1 MMGSGLSFMAAEH
14 AEQQLSI
21 ILATDAT
28 EPLRDLAAEAYE
40 LSDQLCDTCRD
51 LHALWS
57 YIRLSRAS
65 TGVEGRESRLHA
77 ELRALFG
84 HGFRHVLIA
93 GSQDA
98 GLLALVVHA
107 GVEHAV
113 EITVLDICETPLE
126 LCRRLA
132 KQWSLSIETI
142 RQDLLGLNLERRFDV
157 VLVHGTL
164 HFIAADRRI
173 EALTRIRRA
182 IRPGGR
188 LMLLFNTSRPV
199 MTKIIQEPRADYGSL
214 VLAELKRLD
223 VPLPDAE
230 AVMRE
235 RLNAHQSRRELREG
249 AFVEPQDVELLLIAA
264 GFSLNSCTRVDV
276 NVASPMDPFIAR
288 VSKRRF
294 MAVAEPKSG
303 A

>member
-1 MMGSGLSFMAAEH
+1 
-14 AEQQLSI
+14 
-21 ILATDAT
+21 
-28 EPLRDLAAEAYE
+28 
-40 LSDQLCDTCRD
+40 
-51 LHALWS
+51 
-57 YIRLSRAS
+57 
-65 TGVEGRESRLHA
+65 
-77 ELRALFG
+77 
-84 HGFRHVLIA
+84 VLIA

-98 GLLALVVHA
+98 GLLALVANA
-107 GVEHAV
+107 GAEHAV
-113 EITVLDICETPLE
+113 EIAVLDICETPLE

-142 RQDLLGLNLERRFDV
+142 RQDLLDLNLDRRFDV

-173 EALTRIRRA
+173 EVLTRIQRA
-182 IRPGGR
+182 IRSGGR
-188 LMLLFNTSRPV
+188 LILLFNTSRPV
-199 MTKIIQEPRADYGSL
+199 AAEIIQETRADYGSL

-230 AVMRE
+230 AAMRE

-249 AFVEPQDVELLLIAA
+249 AFAEPQDVELLLNAA

-276 NVASPMDPFIAR
+276 NVASPMDTFIAK

-303 A
+303 V